1 MRIALA
7 QIDIVFEDK
16 ETNLKTAEAVIRSQA
31 QKGVDLCLF
40 PEMSFTGFSMNT
52 GTTKENDDY
61 TIKHVSRYAINYSIA
76 IGVGWVKD
84 GGDICENHYT
94 IIDKRGSIVSDYIKI
109 HPFSYSG
116 EDQFFRGGH
125 SLSFFSFDGAPF
137 TSFICYDLRFPELF
151 RKVVN
156 KVHAIIIPA
165 NWPNKRSEH
174 WTTLLRAR
182 AIENQIYIFGINC
195 VGYMD
200 GQYYSGDSCVINPN
214 GDVLKMLSDKDGVIT
229 YDYIDDVNEYRD
241 TFPVINDRKMG
252 MYPRLLECAG
262 SYEI

>member
-1 MRIALA
+1 MRITLA
-7 QIDIVFEDK
+7 QINIVFEDK
-16 ETNLKTAEAVIRSQA
+16 ETNLKTAETIIRCQA
-31 QKGVDLCLF
+31 QKGADLCLF

-52 GTTKENDDY
+52 GITKENDDY
-61 TIKHVSRYAINYSIA
+61 TIKRVSRYAINNSIA
-76 IGVGWVKD
+76 IGLGWVKD
-84 GGDICENHYT
+84 CGGICENHYT
-94 IIDKRGSIVSDYIKI
+94 IIDKKGSIVSDYIKI

-125 SLSFFSFDGAPF
+125 ALSFFSFDGVPF

-151 RKVVN
+151 RNVVD

-200 GQYYSGDSCVINPN
+200 GRYYSGDSCVINPN

-229 YDYIDDVNEYRD
+229 YDYIDDVNIYRNS
-241 TFPVINDRKMG
+241 FPVINDRK
-252 MYPRLLECAG
+252 A
-262 SYEI
+262 